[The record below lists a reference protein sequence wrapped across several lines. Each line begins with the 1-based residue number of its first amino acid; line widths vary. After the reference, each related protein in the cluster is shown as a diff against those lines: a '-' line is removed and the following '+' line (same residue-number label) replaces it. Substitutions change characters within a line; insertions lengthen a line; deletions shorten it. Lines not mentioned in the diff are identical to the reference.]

1 LIMTNGHARRIL
13 DANVQAADG
22 LASDVDIFGFH
33 LNGGELATPTA
44 RSAGDGSRPSGMQQ
58 ARKQPAEQARASS
71 ETNGAMM
78 TEAQRR
84 YLFRLLAEKKNLKGK
99 EAEIHLKRAFGVPA
113 LASIDK
119 ASASQYI
126 DQLVRGAN
134 GHD

>member
-1 LIMTNGHARRIL
+1 
-13 DANVQAADG
+13 
-22 LASDVDIFGFH
+22 
-33 LNGGELATPTA
+33 
-44 RSAGDGSRPSGMQQ
+44 
-58 ARKQPAEQARASS
+58 
-71 ETNGAMM
+71 TNGALM

-99 EAEIHLKRAFGVPA
+99 EAEMHLKRAFGVPA
-113 LASIDK
+113 LGSIDK